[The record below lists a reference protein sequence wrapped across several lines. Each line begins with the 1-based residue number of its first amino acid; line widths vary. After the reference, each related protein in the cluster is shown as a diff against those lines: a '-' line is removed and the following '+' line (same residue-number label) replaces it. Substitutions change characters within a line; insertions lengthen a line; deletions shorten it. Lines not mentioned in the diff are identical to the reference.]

1 MSGPALF
8 ELGHLGGRAAAL
20 WQRASGHLAE
30 AYDWQSL
37 DPAGLDPEL
46 VERGR
51 LGWTENAFNEFCT
64 AAAMG
69 QLLEVLVQASVPVDL
84 LGLASTFVLDEVV
97 HVELCARMAM
107 RLGGGAP
114 IRYDPADLHHDFEPG
129 LSPLQRANELV
140 VRLCCVGETFSLPML
155 AGSQRAAT
163 HPLTRAVLARIVE
176 DEANHGDLG
185 WLYLDWI
192 GAELDEAERRRLFLA
207 AQDTAAH
214 LVSRYRDEAPP
225 VPSHALPPHFHD
237 MGWMSPSEY
246 RLRADEAVKALFTRL
261 SRHGIG

>member
-1 MSGPALF
+1 MLF
-8 ELGHLGGRAAAL
+8 ELAAVGGRAGRL
-20 WQRASGHLAE
+20 WQKAAGELDHAF
-30 AYDWQSL
+30 DWASL
-37 DPAGLDPEL
+37 DPTGWHPEL

-51 LGWTENAFNEFCT
+51 LGWTENAFNEHCT

-69 QLLEVLVQASVPVDL
+69 QLLEVMVQANVPVDL
-84 LGLASTFVLDEVV
+84 VGMASTFVLDEVV
-97 HVELCARMAM
+97 HVELCARVAM

-114 IRYDPADLHHDFEPG
+114 IRYDAEDLHHDFEPG

-163 HPLTRAVLARIVE
+163 HPLTRAVLERIVA

-192 GAELDEAERRRLFLA
+192 GEQLDAAERRRLFLA

-214 LVSRYRDEAPP
+214 LVSRYRDPAPP
-225 VPSHALPPHFHD
+225 VPSDALPPHFHD
-237 MGWMSPSEY
+237 MGWMSPTDY
-246 RLRADEAVKALFTRL
+246 RRRADEAVEAVFTRL
-261 SRHGIG
+261 QRVGIAG